1 MKTVSL
7 ICTVHEEIGRA
18 NVHELH
24 AILERIGPEVAFIE
38 VPAAWGRERV
48 ENHRGLESSALLKY
62 RETRSLSLVPVDLP
76 IPPASFFRDSEQL
89 FDYIERVSGKY
100 RQLMDKNKGNLV
112 EAGFSYLNG
121 DLHGSIQSEIHDEV
135 LRILAM
141 RDSPSL
147 TQDYEAWRRQD
158 DLRDIEMISNI
169 EKYGRE
175 NEFGRAVFLVGA
187 AHRPSIV
194 KKLGERVL
202 SGLTG
207 LQWEYSNDWY
217 R

>member
-7 ICTVHEEIGRA
+7 ICTVHEEFGKA

-48 ENHRGLESSALLKY
+48 DNHRGLESSALLKY
-62 RETRSLSLVPVDLP
+62 RETHSLSLIPVDLSTP
-76 IPPASFFRDSEQL
+76 TASYFRDSERL
-89 FDYIERVSGKY
+89 FNYIERVSKQY
-100 RQLMDKNKGNLV
+100 CQLLDNNKANMA

-121 DLHGSIQSEIHDEV
+121 VLHESIQSEIHDEV
-135 LRILAM
+135 LRILEM
-141 RDSPSL
+141 RGDPSL
-147 TQDYEAWRRQD
+147 TQAYEAWRIQD
-158 DLRDIEMISNI
+158 DLREIEMISNI

-187 AHRPSIV
+187 AHRSSIIR
-194 KKLGERVL
+194 KLGERVL

-207 LQWEYSNDWY
+207 IRWEYSNDWY
-217 R
+217 L